1 MRSPDFG
8 IVAGL
13 AILVLLCAS
22 LPYMSIGR
30 RVITAVTFHEVHGTP
45 HTQTSSQSNHQS
57 LQNVHCTVKKFHSK
71 ISFGL
76 KKATL
81 HTSEIHLLKRRKL
94 RRELI
99 YWCTYGSNCVY
110 CESELAEQTGQQGH
124 QSDTDQGN
132 AAASHQLFYPQ
143 LGVKLCSMAGGGVQ
157 KIYMVFFREPSR
169 RDRSGSDLFHLRDG
183 FEIKMNF
190 DRNVSCFIFVNAFM
204 HDDFFD

>member
-1 MRSPDFG
+1 MWLPCFG

-30 RVITAVTFHEVHGTP
+30 GVIAAVTFHEVHSTP
-45 HTQTSSQSNHQS
+45 HAQTGTQSNHQS
-57 LQNVHCTVKKFHSK
+57 LQNVHCTVKEFHSK

-110 CESELAEQTGQQGH
+110 CESELAKQTAQQR
-124 QSDTDQGN
+124 DQGDADEGD
-132 AAASHQLFYPQ
+132 AAASHELLHALTLY
-143 LGVKLCSMAGGGVQ
+143 
-157 KIYMVFFREPSR
+157 
-169 RDRSGSDLFHLRDG
+169 
-183 FEIKMNF
+183 
-190 DRNVSCFIFVNAFM
+190 
-204 HDDFFD
+204 